1 MLRVSLL
8 GEQSIT
14 DDGTGVRARSSRTVA
29 LIGFLATHAG
39 SPQARQCIAG
49 LFWPDSAD
57 GQALTNLRRELHQ
70 LRQVLDDEPSL
81 IVTSRDLCW
90 CDTGTCHVDVRTF
103 DIERGAARRAAAAD
117 DDDGVLRHAARALA
131 QYRGDFLPGLYEDW
145 VLEARSQLERQCVDL
160 CDLVCAA
167 RARGGDLAGAV
178 EAARRRI
185 QLQPLEEAGYRTL
198 MQLQADLGDRAG
210 AVSTYHH
217 CASVLEHELGIT
229 PDRATRQAFERLMAR
244 TGSAPVGPGAPR
256 TGPPPGRTGVA
267 SARLV
272 GRSRELGVLQDQWR
286 GAMAGQPGLVVV
298 RGGAGVG
305 KTRLVTEIAGRA
317 RAQGAIVAGSQCFG
331 TAGRLALAPVAD
343 WLRNPVVQ
351 AAAATLDEAW
361 RTEVDRL
368 VPSRGRSGPGAGS
381 RAMADAWQRL
391 RFYEGLARALLA
403 TGRPL
408 LLILDNMQW
417 CDEETLAFLTFCLG
431 LAAGAPLLIAGTLRD
446 DHPREGPGLADWTDR
461 MRATGWLA
469 ELTLSPFEAADTARL
484 AEAIAGQPLA
494 ETDVALLQGTTGG
507 FPLYVI
513 EAVRAT
519 ADRGGALRPPGDL
532 PAMLGNRLQQAT
544 EAARDV
550 AGLAAAVGTDFRLEL
565 VTEASD
571 LDADAVVAAVDEL
584 WRRRILRE
592 FRDGYDFSHDLLR
605 DAAYEQVSP
614 PKRWLLH
621 RRIAQGLELL
631 HAEDTDA
638 VSAQLAQQYA
648 RGGRPGRAVA
658 YYQRAVNVAAG
669 MFAHAEAIRLGKEA
683 LSIARGLPDGRDR
696 DRQELAVLEAMA
708 APLNARYGYSSA
720 DLQQAL
726 ERSIHLAESL
736 GRRDSLL
743 TGLVALWTSRFV
755 QGRIAEGYQAS
766 ARALA
771 LVDPGSEL
779 SGPAHFAVGGSAV
792 TLGRPEEGLRHL
804 ELAAKLA
811 SGAESLSVGTRPDV
825 HGRAWAAHA
834 HWLLG
839 HDDEALA
846 AAGSAIALARAIG
859 HPYSLAVALAY
870 GSITHQMRGDRAELR
885 AAVGELGE
893 LCERYG
899 FAYYREWALILDGWS
914 RADESGTGLAR
925 RGIGNLRAEGAFA
938 RMPYWLSL
946 LADLAARHG
955 RPGDARATLDAA
967 LAAAK
972 ERDDL
977 WWLPEV
983 MRMRAAYDGPA
994 PVPRL
999 QAAARMAAGHGSV
1012 ALLRRCERDLAARGA
1027 RLPAGSVL
1035 PTA

>member
-1 MLRVSLL
+1 
-8 GEQSIT
+8 
-14 DDGTGVRARSSRTVA
+14 
-29 LIGFLATHAG
+29 
-39 SPQARQCIAG
+39 
-49 LFWPDSAD
+49 
-57 GQALTNLRRELHQ
+57 
-70 LRQVLDDEPSL
+70 
-81 IVTSRDLCW
+81 
-90 CDTGTCHVDVRTF
+90 
-103 DIERGAARRAAAAD
+103 
-117 DDDGVLRHAARALA
+117 
-131 QYRGDFLPGLYEDW
+131 
-145 VLEARSQLERQCVDL
+145 
-160 CDLVCAA
+160 
-167 RARGGDLAGAV
+167 
-178 EAARRRI
+178 
-185 QLQPLEEAGYRTL
+185 
-198 MQLQADLGDRAG
+198 
-210 AVSTYHH
+210 
-217 CASVLEHELGIT
+217 
-229 PDRATRQAFERLMAR
+229 
-244 TGSAPVGPGAPR
+244 
-256 TGPPPGRTGVA
+256 
-267 SARLV
+267 
-272 GRSRELGVLQDQWR
+272 
-286 GAMAGQPGLVVV
+286 
-298 RGGAGVG
+298 VG

>member
-1 MLRVSLL
+1 
-8 GEQSIT
+8 
-14 DDGTGVRARSSRTVA
+14 
-29 LIGFLATHAG
+29 
-39 SPQARQCIAG
+39 
-49 LFWPDSAD
+49 
-57 GQALTNLRRELHQ
+57 
-70 LRQVLDDEPSL
+70 
-81 IVTSRDLCW
+81 
-90 CDTGTCHVDVRTF
+90 
-103 DIERGAARRAAAAD
+103 
-117 DDDGVLRHAARALA
+117 
-131 QYRGDFLPGLYEDW
+131 
-145 VLEARSQLERQCVDL
+145 
-160 CDLVCAA
+160 
-167 RARGGDLAGAV
+167 
-178 EAARRRI
+178 
-185 QLQPLEEAGYRTL
+185 
-198 MQLQADLGDRAG
+198 
-210 AVSTYHH
+210 
-217 CASVLEHELGIT
+217 
-229 PDRATRQAFERLMAR
+229 
-244 TGSAPVGPGAPR
+244 
-256 TGPPPGRTGVA
+256 
-267 SARLV
+267 
-272 GRSRELGVLQDQWR
+272 
-286 GAMAGQPGLVVV
+286 
-298 RGGAGVG
+298 
-305 KTRLVTEIAGRA
+305 
-317 RAQGAIVAGSQCFG
+317 
-331 TAGRLALAPVAD
+331 
-343 WLRNPVVQ
+343 
-351 AAAATLDEAW
+351 
-361 RTEVDRL
+361 
-368 VPSRGRSGPGAGS
+368 
-381 RAMADAWQRL
+381 
-391 RFYEGLARALLA
+391 
-403 TGRPL
+403 
-408 LLILDNMQW
+408 
-417 CDEETLAFLTFCLG
+417 
-431 LAAGAPLLIAGTLRD
+431 
-446 DHPREGPGLADWTDR
+446 
-461 MRATGWLA
+461 
-469 ELTLSPFEAADTARL
+469 
-484 AEAIAGQPLA
+484 
-494 ETDVALLQGTTGG
+494 
-507 FPLYVI
+507 
-513 EAVRAT
+513 
-519 ADRGGALRPPGDL
+519 
-532 PAMLGNRLQQAT
+532 
-544 EAARDV
+544 
-550 AGLAAAVGTDFRLEL
+550 
-565 VTEASD
+565 
-571 LDADAVVAAVDEL
+571 
-584 WRRRILRE
+584 
-592 FRDGYDFSHDLLR
+592 
-605 DAAYEQVSP
+605 
-614 PKRWLLH
+614 
-621 RRIAQGLELL
+621 
-631 HAEDTDA
+631 
-638 VSAQLAQQYA
+638 
-648 RGGRPGRAVA
+648 VA